1 LAFAPRGAFWTVTLW
16 RDLEAMRAYRRTGA
30 HLAVMPRLLLW
41 CDEAAVATLTGA
53 EALPQPEEA
62 ARRLRAEGRVSKVRH
77 PTEAHR
83 SGATCPD
90 DAAPHISKMLRPR

>member
-1 LAFAPRGAFWTVTLW
+1 MTLW
-16 RDLEAMRAYRRTGA
+16 SDVEAMRAYRRTGA
-30 HLAVMPRLLLW
+30 HLAAMPKLLLW
-41 CDEAAVATLTGA
+41 CDEAAVATLTDA
-53 EALPQPEEA
+53 EALPGPEEA

-90 DAAPHISKMLRPR
+90 DSVPRISTMLRPR